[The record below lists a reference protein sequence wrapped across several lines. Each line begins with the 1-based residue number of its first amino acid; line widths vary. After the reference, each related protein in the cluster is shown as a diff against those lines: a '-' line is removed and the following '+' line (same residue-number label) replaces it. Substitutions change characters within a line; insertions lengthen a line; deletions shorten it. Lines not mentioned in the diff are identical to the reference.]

1 MFHVEHFPNFLF
13 LMALDIVQYNSGDP
27 ITAGTTY
34 QIPGEMNSE
43 AWILQSTTQGAVFQM
58 TATAPTDEDWSNIQ
72 DTQFHIN
79 GTVTGLILPILSD
92 GYFRVVKEPVTEH
105 ATMAL
110 VEQEFQ
116 MEVADPINPFV
127 AGTSVAPG
135 YYDLSSLNLE
145 AGKMYVLSVLPV
157 QDKDYPETPG
167 IVTDE
172 TFSAVIVGLTG
183 TKATQVILR
192 GVTTVGSHLFV
203 MTGAKPILHLGGRS
217 NVKFNI
223 TVSPVVF
230 SAGSGGSL
238 TPSSDATITGAWVFS
253 NTISVPAPTA
263 RGHAANKEYV
273 DAAIDAIPVFN
284 PAEAQTILA
293 SWNFTNGLTRTT
305 KASPVNTDIMNKQM
319 SDVLYVP
326 ATGNTTI
333 AGTKTFSDGIT
344 LGDEK
349 LLTLGIGANAMKIHG
364 SGTGAAVI
372 EGANGTSLDVAVP
385 TDFSEPVTFQDTVS
399 HPAPGTSE
407 TIVSSWSGDKASY
420 ELRYRG
426 TDGALRLTKGGGGE
440 SIFSCGSDGHMFSLY
455 WFTASNFSVNGS
467 SRLNAGVTMGQ
478 TLTVAGVTTLNN
490 NLVLNPSNG
499 GPTISAS
506 GGTVSWTQLGNTLA
520 FQIQDTN
527 AAILFSGSAPS
538 ASVDIQKPDAQILTA
553 TSLMNQGESDGRYL
567 KLAGG
572 TVAGATTFNAGVT
585 MGQTL
590 SVAGK
595 ASFGDGI
602 ESNKPIVLMDGVGV
616 LSGSIEGYYGD
627 PSNSGF
633 SFIDSTSTVFFR
645 LNYNNAAKRVEVS
658 LPTADSSL
666 VLPVMESVSVSG
678 TCQAGT
684 CQAEVFQFGPNSIRY
699 NASTP
704 TTVEVSGDW
713 KFGITT
719 FTGAAAF
726 NAGVTM
732 GQTLTVTGA
741 INSNGLLN
749 IADGAGIQFGTSIK
763 MYSIGADFWLVGP
776 ANGKVGLNLPIEF
789 PGPAEGTTLTDR
801 MGVNVAM
808 GDARYAKIVTTTKA
822 AYTALATK
830 DPTTIYL
837 ITDTTPRMWAIGDMG
852 IVTADVPA

>member
-79 GTVTGLILPILSD
+79 GTVTGLILPILSN

-230 SAGSGGSL
+230 SAGSGDSL
-238 TPSSDATITGAWVFS
+238 TPSSDATITGAWSFT
-253 NTISVPAPTA
+253 NITVPTPTQA
-263 RGHAANKEYV
+263 GQAANKSYV
-273 DAAIDAIPVFN
+273 DNAV
-284 PAEAQTILA
+284 
-293 SWNFTNGLTRTT
+293 S
-305 KASPVNTDIMNKQM
+305 
-319 SDVLYVP
+319 
-326 ATGNTTI
+326 
-333 AGTKTFSDGIT
+333 
-344 LGDEK
+344 
-349 LLTLGIGANAMKIHG
+349 GIGANFVTLDTEQTISGNKTFTGGIMKTG
-364 SGTGAAVI
+364 SPSAPSDLTNKLYVDGQIAPTVKNVGDQNVAGVKTFTDGVTMADEAPLTFGVGADAVKFHGTGAGMSVI
-372 EGANGTSLDVAVP
+372 EGGTGAHLDVAVS
-385 TDFSEPVTFQDTVS
+385 TTFQEPTV
-399 HPAPGTSE
+399 
-407 TIVSSWSGDKASY
+407 
-420 ELRYRG
+420 
-426 TDGALRLTKGGGGE
+426 
-440 SIFSCGSDGHMFSLY
+440 
-455 WFTASNFSVNGS
+455 
-467 SRLNAGVTMGQ
+467 
-478 TLTVAGVTTLNN
+478 
-490 NLVLNPSNG
+490 
-499 GPTISAS
+499 
-506 GGTVSWTQLGNTLA
+506 
-520 FQIQDTN
+520 FQD
-527 AAILFSGSAPS
+527 
-538 ASVDIQKPDAQILTA
+538 
-553 TSLMNQGESDGRYL
+553 
-567 KLAGG
+567 
-572 TVAGATTFNAGVT
+572 ATTFSTMIKAEKGISFGITEGSSAMETLMEQNHPTVSAYGCKWTYTANNGYYQLVQRNNTVWLTFDPTGNVWFRKKFEVQGPATFTQGVT

-678 TCQAGT
+678 TCQA
-684 CQAEVFQFGPNSIRY
+684 EVFQFGPNSIRY

-749 IADGAGIQFGTSIK
+749 IADGTGIQFGTSIN
-763 MYSIGADFWLVGP
+763 MYSSGADFWLEGP

-789 PGPAEGTTLTDR
+789 PGPAEGTTLTDN
-801 MGVNVAM
+801 MGVNVGM
-808 GDARYAKIVTTTKA
+808 GDARYAKIVTTTKT

-837 ITDTTPRMWAIGDMG
+837 ITDTTPRMWAIGDME
-852 IVTADVPA
+852 IVTSDMPA

>member
-27 ITAGTTY
+27 ITAGVTY

-79 GTVTGLILPILSD
+79 GTVTGLILPILSY

-127 AGTSVAPG
+127 AGTPVAPG

-145 AGKMYVLSVLPV
+145 AGKMYVLSVLPE

-263 RGHAANKEYV
+263 PGHAANKEYVDNQLGATVKTTGNQTISGVKTFSNSPVVPAPTSDTNAVNKQYV

-284 PAEAQTILA
+284 PAEAQTISG

-319 SDVLYVP
+319 SDALYVP

-372 EGANGTSLDVAVP
+372 EGANGTSLDVAVS
-385 TDFSEPVTFQDTVS
+385 TDFSEPVTFQDTVTITA
-399 HPAPGTSE
+399 PAQ
-407 TIVSSWSGDKASY
+407 
-420 ELRYRG
+420 
-426 TDGALRLTKGGGGE
+426 
-440 SIFSCGSDGHMFSLY
+440 
-455 WFTASNFSVNGS
+455 VNGGVTFT
-467 SRLNAGVTMGQ
+467 AGVTIAQ
-478 TLTVAGVTTLNN
+478 TLNVAGSAIFT
-490 NLVLNPSNG
+490 G
-499 GPTISAS
+499 GIKGSKFESTVGNITFTNSS
-506 GGTVSWTQLGNTLA
+506 G
-520 FQIQDTN
+520 I
-527 AAILFSGSAPS
+527 
-538 ASVDIQKPDAQILTA
+538 
-553 TSLMNQGESDGRYL
+553 
-567 KLAGG
+567 
-572 TVAGATTFNAGVT
+572 VT
-585 MGQTL
+585 M
-590 SVAGK
+590 
-595 ASFGDGI
+595 
-602 ESNKPIVLMDGVGV
+602 VLTNVDNT
-616 LSGSIEGYYGD
+616 GSIFHKSLD
-627 PSNSGF
+627 PTDPSPSNSN
-633 SFIDSTSTVFFR
+633 VNH
-645 LNYNNAAKRVEVS
+645 LAVYAV
-658 LPTADSSL
+658 
-666 VLPVMESVSVSG
+666 
-678 TCQAGT
+678 
-684 CQAEVFQFGPNSIRY
+684 
-699 NASTP
+699 
-704 TTVEVSGDW
+704 
-713 KFGITT
+713 
-719 FTGAAAF
+719 
-726 NAGVTM
+726 
-732 GQTLTVTGA
+732 GQLD
-741 INSNGLLN
+741 N
-749 IADGAGIQFGTSIK
+749 
-763 MYSIGADFWLVGP
+763 
-776 ANGKVGLNLPIEF
+776 
-789 PGPAEGTTLTDR
+789 
-801 MGVNVAM
+801 
-808 GDARYAKIVTTTKA
+808 RYAKLETSLTQA
-822 AYTALATK
+822 QYDALSIK
-830 DPTTIYL
+830 DPRTFYFTS
-837 ITDTTPRMWAIGDMG
+837 DTSKLYIGG
-852 IVTADVPA
+852 TLVNPPPLT

>member
-1 MFHVEHFPNFLF
+1 
-13 LMALDIVQYNSGDP
+13 MALDIVQYKSGDP

-79 GTVTGLILPILSD
+79 GTVTGLILPILSN

-145 AGKMYVLSVLPV
+145 AGKMYVLSVLPE
-157 QDKDYPETPG
+157 QDKEYPETPG

-230 SAGSGGSL
+230 SAGGGSFD
-238 TPSSDATITGAWVFS
+238 PSQPATITGLWDLQNVS
-253 NTISVPAPTA
+253 GINL
-263 RGHAANKEYV
+263 V
-273 DAAIDAIPVFN
+273 DEGPI
-284 PAEAQTILA
+284 IL
-293 SWNFTNGLTRTT
+293 G
-305 KASPVNTDIMNKQM
+305 K
-319 SDVLYVP
+319 
-326 ATGNTTI
+326 
-333 AGTKTFSDGIT
+333 
-344 LGDEK
+344 GD
-349 LLTLGIGANAMKIHG
+349 NAVKIHG
-364 SGTGAAVI
+364 SGTGSAVI
-372 EGANGTSLDVAVP
+372 EGANGATLDIAVP
-385 TDFSEPVTFQDTVS
+385 VDFSEPITFQDTVS
-399 HPAPGTSE
+399 YNRVGSTGEPIFQRWVMPRNTLVLKGYEAVGSFGFANADGSQDYMGIDTSGNISFLKN
-407 TIVSSWSGDKASY
+407 TTHSGAS
-420 ELRYRG
+420 
-426 TDGALRLTKGGGGE
+426 T
-440 SIFSCGSDGHMFSLY
+440 FS
-455 WFTASNFSVNGS
+455 
-467 SRLNAGVTMGQ
+467 AGVTMGQ
-478 TLTVAGVTTLNN
+478 TLTVAGLLTVNN
-490 NLVLNPSNG
+490 NLVINPSNG

-527 AAILFSGSAPS
+527 AAILFSGSASS
-538 ASVDIQKPDAQILTA
+538 ASVDIQKSDAQILTA

-678 TCQAGT
+678 TCQA
-684 CQAEVFQFGPNSIRY
+684 EVFQFGPNSIRY

-726 NAGVTM
+726 NARVTM

-749 IADGAGIQFGTSIK
+749 IADGTGIQFGTSIN
-763 MYSIGADFWLVGP
+763 MYSTGADFWLEGP

-789 PGPAEGTTLTDR
+789 PGPAEGTTLTDN

-852 IVTADVPA
+852 IVTAAVSA

>member
-79 GTVTGLILPILSD
+79 GTVTGLILPILSN

-127 AGTSVAPG
+127 AGTPVAPG

-145 AGKMYVLSVLPV
+145 AGKMYVLSVLPE
-157 QDKDYPETPG
+157 QDKEYPETPG

-230 SAGSGGSL
+230 SAGGGSFD
-238 TPSSDATITGAWVFS
+238 PSQPATITGLWDLQNVS
-253 NTISVPAPTA
+253 GINL
-263 RGHAANKEYV
+263 V
-273 DAAIDAIPVFN
+273 DEGPI
-284 PAEAQTILA
+284 IL
-293 SWNFTNGLTRTT
+293 G
-305 KASPVNTDIMNKQM
+305 K
-319 SDVLYVP
+319 
-326 ATGNTTI
+326 
-333 AGTKTFSDGIT
+333 
-344 LGDEK
+344 GD
-349 LLTLGIGANAMKIHG
+349 NAVKIHG
-364 SGTGAAVI
+364 SGTGSAVI
-372 EGANGTSLDVAVP
+372 EGANGATLDIAVP
-385 TDFSEPVTFQDTVS
+385 VDFSEPITFQDTVS
-399 HPAPGTSE
+399 YNRVGITGEPIFQRWVMPRNTLVLKGYEAVGSFGFANADGSQNYMGIDTNGNISFLKNTTH
-407 TIVSSWSGDKASY
+407 SGAS
-420 ELRYRG
+420 
-426 TDGALRLTKGGGGE
+426 T
-440 SIFSCGSDGHMFSLY
+440 FS
-455 WFTASNFSVNGS
+455 
-467 SRLNAGVTMGQ
+467 AGVTMGQ
-478 TLTVAGVTTLNN
+478 TLTVAGLLTVNN
-490 NLVLNPSNG
+490 NLVINPSNG

-527 AAILFSGSAPS
+527 AAILFSGSASS
-538 ASVDIQKPDAQILTA
+538 ASVDIQKSDAQILTA

-678 TCQAGT
+678 TCQA
-684 CQAEVFQFGPNSIRY
+684 EVFQFGPNSIRY

-749 IADGAGIQFGTSIK
+749 IADGTGIQFGTSIN
-763 MYSIGADFWLVGP
+763 MYSSGADFWLEGP

-789 PGPAEGTTLTDR
+789 PGPAEGTTLTDN

-852 IVTADVPA
+852 IVTAAVSA

>member
-1 MFHVEHFPNFLF
+1 
-13 LMALDIVQYNSGDP
+13 MALDIVQYKSGDP

-79 GTVTGLILPILSD
+79 GTVTGLILPILSN

-127 AGTSVAPG
+127 AGTPVAPG

-145 AGKMYVLSVLPV
+145 AGKMYVLSVLPE
-157 QDKDYPETPG
+157 QDKEYPETPG

-238 TPSSDATITGAWVFS
+238 TPSSDANITGAWSFT
-253 NTISVPAPTA
+253 NITVPTPTQA
-263 RGHAANKEYV
+263 GQAANKSYV
-273 DAAIDAIPVFN
+273 DNAV
-284 PAEAQTILA
+284 
-293 SWNFTNGLTRTT
+293 S
-305 KASPVNTDIMNKQM
+305 
-319 SDVLYVP
+319 
-326 ATGNTTI
+326 
-333 AGTKTFSDGIT
+333 
-344 LGDEK
+344 
-349 LLTLGIGANAMKIHG
+349 GIGANFVTLDTHQTISGNKTFTGGVMKTG
-364 SGTGAAVI
+364 SPSAPSDLTNKLYVDGQIAPTVKNVGDQSIAGVKTFTGGVTLADEVPLTFGVGADAVKFHGTGAGMSVI
-372 EGANGTSLDVAVP
+372 EGGIGAHLDVAVSTTFQEP
-385 TDFSEPVTFQDTVS
+385 TVFQDT
-399 HPAPGTSE
+399 TSFS
-407 TIVSSWSGDKASY
+407 TMIKA
-420 ELRYRG
+420 E
-426 TDGALRLTKGGGGE
+426 KGISFGITE
-440 SIFSCGSDGHMFSLY
+440 
-455 WFTASNFSVNGS
+455 GS
-467 SRLNAGVTMGQ
+467 SAMETLMEQNHPTLSAYGCKWTYTANNGYYQLVQRNNIVWVTFDPTGNVWFRKKFEVQ
-478 TLTVAGVTTLNN
+478 
-490 NLVLNPSNG
+490 
-499 GPTISAS
+499 GPATF
-506 GGTVSWTQLGNTLA
+506 TQ
-520 FQIQDTN
+520 
-527 AAILFSGSAPS
+527 
-538 ASVDIQKPDAQILTA
+538 
-553 TSLMNQGESDGRYL
+553 
-567 KLAGG
+567 
-572 TVAGATTFNAGVT
+572 GVT

-595 ASFGDGI
+595 ASFDDGI

-633 SFIDSTSTVFFR
+633 SFSDSTSTVFFR

-666 VLPVMESVSVSG
+666 VLPVMESVSVS
-678 TCQAGT
+678 GT

-749 IADGAGIQFGTSIK
+749 IADGTGIQFGTSIN
-763 MYSIGADFWLVGP
+763 MYSTGADFWLEGP

-789 PGPAEGTTLTDR
+789 PGPAEGTTLTDN

-837 ITDTTPRMWAIGDMG
+837 ITDTTPRMWAIGDMS
-852 IVTADVPA
+852 IVTAAVSA

>member
-1 MFHVEHFPNFLF
+1 
-13 LMALDIVQYNSGDP
+13 MALDIVQYKSGDP

-79 GTVTGLILPILSD
+79 GTVTGLILPILSN

-127 AGTSVAPG
+127 AGTPVAPG

-145 AGKMYVLSVLPV
+145 AGKMYVLSVLPE
-157 QDKDYPETPG
+157 QDKEYPETPG

-230 SAGSGGSL
+230 SAGGGSL
-238 TPSSDATITGAWVFS
+238 DPSQPATITGLWDLQNVS
-253 NTISVPAPTA
+253 GINL
-263 RGHAANKEYV
+263 V
-273 DAAIDAIPVFN
+273 DEGPI
-284 PAEAQTILA
+284 IL
-293 SWNFTNGLTRTT
+293 G
-305 KASPVNTDIMNKQM
+305 K
-319 SDVLYVP
+319 
-326 ATGNTTI
+326 
-333 AGTKTFSDGIT
+333 
-344 LGDEK
+344 GD
-349 LLTLGIGANAMKIHG
+349 NAVKIHG
-364 SGTGAAVI
+364 SGTGSAVI
-372 EGANGTSLDVAVP
+372 EGANGATLDIAVP
-385 TDFSEPVTFQDTVS
+385 VDFSEPITFQDTVS
-399 HPAPGTSE
+399 YNRVGSTGEPIFQRWVMPRNTLVLKGYEAVGSFGFANADGSQNYMGIDTSGNISFLKN
-407 TIVSSWSGDKASY
+407 TTHSGAS
-420 ELRYRG
+420 
-426 TDGALRLTKGGGGE
+426 T
-440 SIFSCGSDGHMFSLY
+440 FS
-455 WFTASNFSVNGS
+455 
-467 SRLNAGVTMGQ
+467 AGVTMGQ
-478 TLTVAGVTTLNN
+478 TLTVAGLLTVNN
-490 NLVLNPSNG
+490 NLVINPSNG

-527 AAILFSGSAPS
+527 AQVLFQGSAS
-538 ASVDIQKPDAQILTA
+538 TTSVDIQKQDAQILTA

-595 ASFGDGI
+595 ASFDDGI

-678 TCQAGT
+678 TCQA
-684 CQAEVFQFGPNSIRY
+684 EVFQFGPNSIRY

-749 IADGAGIQFGTSIK
+749 IADGTGIQFGTSIN
-763 MYSIGADFWLVGP
+763 MYSTGADFWLEGP

-789 PGPAEGTTLTDR
+789 PGPAEGTTLTDN

-852 IVTADVPA
+852 IVTAAVSA

>member
-1 MFHVEHFPNFLF
+1 
-13 LMALDIVQYNSGDP
+13 MALDIVQYKSGDP

-79 GTVTGLILPILSD
+79 GTVTGLILPILSN

-127 AGTSVAPG
+127 AGTPVAPG

-145 AGKMYVLSVLPV
+145 AGKMYVLSVLPE
-157 QDKDYPETPG
+157 QDKEYPETPG

-230 SAGSGGSL
+230 SAGGGSFD
-238 TPSSDATITGAWVFS
+238 PSQPATITGLWDLQNVS
-253 NTISVPAPTA
+253 GINL
-263 RGHAANKEYV
+263 V
-273 DAAIDAIPVFN
+273 DEGPI
-284 PAEAQTILA
+284 ILGKGD
-293 SWNFTNGLTRTT
+293 NGATL
-305 KASPVNTDIMNKQM
+305 DI
-319 SDVLYVP
+319 
-326 ATGNTTI
+326 
-333 AGTKTFSDGIT
+333 
-344 LGDEK
+344 
-349 LLTLGIGANAMKIHG
+349 
-364 SGTGAAVI
+364 
-372 EGANGTSLDVAVP
+372 AVP
-385 TDFSEPVTFQDTVS
+385 VDFSEPITFQDTVS
-399 HPAPGTSE
+399 YNRVGSTGEPIFQRWVMPRNTLVLKGYEAVGSFGFANADGSQNYMGIDTNGNISFLKNTTH
-407 TIVSSWSGDKASY
+407 SGAS
-420 ELRYRG
+420 
-426 TDGALRLTKGGGGE
+426 T
-440 SIFSCGSDGHMFSLY
+440 FS
-455 WFTASNFSVNGS
+455 
-467 SRLNAGVTMGQ
+467 AGVTMGQ
-478 TLTVAGVTTLNN
+478 TLTVAGLLTVNN
-490 NLVLNPSNG
+490 NLVINPSNG

-527 AAILFSGSAPS
+527 AQVLFQGSAS
-538 ASVDIQKPDAQILTA
+538 NTSVDIQKQDAQILTA

-658 LPTADSSL
+658 LPTAASSL
-666 VLPVMESVSVSG
+666 VLPVMESVSVS
-678 TCQAGT
+678 GT

-749 IADGAGIQFGTSIK
+749 IADGTGIQFGTSIK
-763 MYSIGADFWLVGP
+763 MYATGADFWLVGP

-789 PGPAEGTTLTDR
+789 PGPAEGTTLTDN

-837 ITDTTPRMWAIGDMG
+837 ITDTTPRMWAIGDME
-852 IVTADVPA
+852 IVTAGVPA

>member
-79 GTVTGLILPILSD
+79 GTVTGLILPILSN

-230 SAGSGGSL
+230 SAGSGDSL
-238 TPSSDATITGAWVFS
+238 TPSSDATITGAWSFT
-253 NTISVPAPTA
+253 NITVPTPTQA
-263 RGHAANKEYV
+263 GQAANKSYV
-273 DAAIDAIPVFN
+273 DNAV
-284 PAEAQTILA
+284 
-293 SWNFTNGLTRTT
+293 S
-305 KASPVNTDIMNKQM
+305 
-319 SDVLYVP
+319 
-326 ATGNTTI
+326 
-333 AGTKTFSDGIT
+333 
-344 LGDEK
+344 
-349 LLTLGIGANAMKIHG
+349 GIGANFVTLDTEQTISGNKTFTGGIMKTG
-364 SGTGAAVI
+364 SPSAPSDLTNKLYVDGQIAPTVKNVGNQNVAGVKTFTDGVTMADEAPLTFGVGADAVKFHGTGAGMSVI
-372 EGANGTSLDVAVP
+372 EGGTGAHLDVAVS
-385 TDFSEPVTFQDTVS
+385 TTFQEPTV
-399 HPAPGTSE
+399 
-407 TIVSSWSGDKASY
+407 
-420 ELRYRG
+420 
-426 TDGALRLTKGGGGE
+426 
-440 SIFSCGSDGHMFSLY
+440 
-455 WFTASNFSVNGS
+455 
-467 SRLNAGVTMGQ
+467 
-478 TLTVAGVTTLNN
+478 
-490 NLVLNPSNG
+490 
-499 GPTISAS
+499 
-506 GGTVSWTQLGNTLA
+506 
-520 FQIQDTN
+520 FQD
-527 AAILFSGSAPS
+527 
-538 ASVDIQKPDAQILTA
+538 
-553 TSLMNQGESDGRYL
+553 
-567 KLAGG
+567 
-572 TVAGATTFNAGVT
+572 ATTFSTMIKAEKGISFGITEGSSAMETLMEQNHPTLSAYGCKWTYTANNGYYQLVQRNNTVWLTFDPTGNVWFRKKFEVQGPATFTQGVT

-678 TCQAGT
+678 TCQA
-684 CQAEVFQFGPNSIRY
+684 EVFQFGPNSIRY

-749 IADGAGIQFGTSIK
+749 IADGTRIQFGTSIN
-763 MYSIGADFWLVGP
+763 MYSSGADFWLEGP

-789 PGPAEGTTLTDR
+789 PGPAEGTTLTDN
-801 MGVNVAM
+801 MGVNVGM

-837 ITDTTPRMWAIGDMG
+837 ITDTTPRMWAIGDME
-852 IVTADVPA
+852 IVTSDMPA

>member
-1 MFHVEHFPNFLF
+1 
-13 LMALDIVQYNSGDP
+13 MALDIVQYKSGDP

-79 GTVTGLILPILSD
+79 GTVTGLILPILSN

-127 AGTSVAPG
+127 AGTPVAPG

-145 AGKMYVLSVLPV
+145 ADKMYVLSVLPE
-157 QDKDYPETPG
+157 QDKEYPETPG

-230 SAGSGGSL
+230 SAGGGSFD
-238 TPSSDATITGAWVFS
+238 PSQPATITGLWDLQNVS
-253 NTISVPAPTA
+253 GINL
-263 RGHAANKEYV
+263 V
-273 DAAIDAIPVFN
+273 DEGPI
-284 PAEAQTILA
+284 IL
-293 SWNFTNGLTRTT
+293 G
-305 KASPVNTDIMNKQM
+305 K
-319 SDVLYVP
+319 
-326 ATGNTTI
+326 
-333 AGTKTFSDGIT
+333 
-344 LGDEK
+344 GD
-349 LLTLGIGANAMKIHG
+349 NAVKIHG
-364 SGTGAAVI
+364 SGTGSAVI
-372 EGANGTSLDVAVP
+372 EGANGATLDIAVP
-385 TDFSEPVTFQDTVS
+385 VDFSEPITFQDTVS
-399 HPAPGTSE
+399 YNRVGSTGEPIFQRWVMSRNTLVLKGYEAVGSFGFANADGSQNYMGIDTSGNISFLKN
-407 TIVSSWSGDKASY
+407 TTHSGAS
-420 ELRYRG
+420 
-426 TDGALRLTKGGGGE
+426 T
-440 SIFSCGSDGHMFSLY
+440 FS
-455 WFTASNFSVNGS
+455 
-467 SRLNAGVTMGQ
+467 AGVTMGQ
-478 TLTVAGVTTLNN
+478 TLTVAGLLTVNN
-490 NLVLNPSNG
+490 NLVINPSNG

-527 AAILFSGSAPS
+527 AQVLFQGSAS
-538 ASVDIQKPDAQILTA
+538 TTSVDIQKQDAQILTA

-616 LSGSIEGYYGD
+616 LSGSIEGYYND

-666 VLPVMESVSVSG
+666 VLPVMESVSVS
-678 TCQAGT
+678 GT

-749 IADGAGIQFGTSIK
+749 IADGTGIQFGTSIN
-763 MYSIGADFWLVGP
+763 MYSTGADFWLEGP

-789 PGPAEGTTLTDR
+789 PGPAEGTTLTDN

-852 IVTADVPA
+852 IVTAAVSA

>member
-13 LMALDIVQYNSGDP
+13 LMALDIVQYKSGDP

-79 GTVTGLILPILSD
+79 GTVTGLILPILSN

-105 ATMAL
+105 VTMAL

-127 AGTSVAPG
+127 AGTPVAPG

-145 AGKMYVLSVLPV
+145 AGKMYVLSVLPE
-157 QDKDYPETPG
+157 QDKDYPQTPG

-230 SAGSGGSL
+230 SAGGGSFD
-238 TPSSDATITGAWVFS
+238 PSQPATITGLWDLQNVS
-253 NTISVPAPTA
+253 SINL
-263 RGHAANKEYV
+263 V
-273 DAAIDAIPVFN
+273 DEGPI
-284 PAEAQTILA
+284 IL
-293 SWNFTNGLTRTT
+293 G
-305 KASPVNTDIMNKQM
+305 K
-319 SDVLYVP
+319 
-326 ATGNTTI
+326 
-333 AGTKTFSDGIT
+333 
-344 LGDEK
+344 GD
-349 LLTLGIGANAMKIHG
+349 NAVKIHG
-364 SGTGAAVI
+364 SGTGSAVI
-372 EGANGTSLDVAVP
+372 EGANGATLDIAVP
-385 TDFSEPVTFQDTVS
+385 VDFSEPVTFQDTVS

-440 SIFSCGSDGHMFSLY
+440 SIFSCGFDGHMYSLY
-455 WFTASNFSVNGS
+455 WFTASVFSVNGS
-467 SRLNAGVTMGQ
+467 STLNAGVTMGQ

-527 AAILFSGSAPS
+527 AAILFSGSASS

-678 TCQAGT
+678 TCQA
-684 CQAEVFQFGPNSIRY
+684 EVFQLGPNNIRY

-749 IADGAGIQFGTSIK
+749 IADGTGIQFGTSIN
-763 MYSIGADFWLVGP
+763 MYSSGADFWLEGP

-789 PGPAEGTTLTDR
+789 PGPAEGTTLTDN